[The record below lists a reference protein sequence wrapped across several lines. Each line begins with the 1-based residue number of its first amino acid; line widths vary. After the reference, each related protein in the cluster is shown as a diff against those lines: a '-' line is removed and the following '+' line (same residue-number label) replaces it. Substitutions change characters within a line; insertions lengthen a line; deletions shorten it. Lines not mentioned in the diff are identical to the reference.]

1 MVNKTKQK
9 KQKRKEK
16 KEKKGAEAVAHQA
29 ADQPTTPTS
38 TQASKSPCV
47 VSSQAAHTSAPTQ
60 AANAPTPD
68 DPIPPFSGLLIS
80 KPNSANFNV
89 VDAWDDYFGEG
100 TLDDWARLCRDLGL
114 EGDFSSKNKCKKA
127 MKGVWINIWDF
138 LRTPNKENVRRFESE
153 AALSSY
159 TMKKSSRKYPRHMID
174 KDRVRREGKEK
185 GKA

>member
-114 EGDFSSKNKCKKA
+114 EGDFSSKNKCKK
-127 MKGVWINIWDF
+127 VYLPF
-138 LRTPNKENVRRFESE
+138 HLFSL
-153 AALSSY
+153 LS
-159 TMKKSSRKYPRHMID
+159 RLVYPS
-174 KDRVRREGKEK
+174 
-185 GKA
+185 